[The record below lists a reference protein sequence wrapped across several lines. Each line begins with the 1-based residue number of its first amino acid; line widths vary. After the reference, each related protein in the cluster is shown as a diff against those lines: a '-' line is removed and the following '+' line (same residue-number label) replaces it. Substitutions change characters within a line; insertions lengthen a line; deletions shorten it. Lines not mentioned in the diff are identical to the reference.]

1 MTIEQDVK
9 NWLADEGVFREKAAD
24 ENADFHFVIEFPK
37 DNVMDVVKPKEKDV
51 IVIGCATQVA
61 PEHISLMQNASP
73 QEKNKFLFDVSTN
86 LNLFLVDYEL
96 KVDQD
101 ILQQYVVTDNIYE
114 DGLTK
119 DAEGKTAPLSGL
131 SSNSWLESKLIGQ
144 HNRAIVD
151 VNTPGGMFIQMSSI
165 AYNDLNVRTDGK
177 VRDLKFDNKDG
188 SIECCISINLLK
200 TIIPD
205 YDKKSFIE
213 SKEWL
218 IKHGIIG
225 RDTKAGAIGYRIPAQ
240 GPSSVAALKIVD
252 VYPENIGD
260 TITLPDEWT
269 ALTGSDRIVVRTSI
283 I

>member
-73 QEKNKFLFDVSTN
+73 QEKNKFLFILFIFLAYIMSF

-119 DAEGKTAPLSGL
+119 DAL
-131 SSNSWLESKLIGQ
+131 
-144 HNRAIVD
+144 
-151 VNTPGGMFIQMSSI
+151 F
-165 AYNDLNVRTDGK
+165 
-177 VRDLKFDNKDG
+177 
-188 SIECCISINLLK
+188 K
-200 TIIPD
+200 TIKRVFKAKLHCIMLLN
-205 YDKKSFIE
+205 YDFGNSNNNN
-213 SKEWL
+213 SKP
-218 IKHGIIG
+218 HN
-225 RDTKAGAIGYRIPAQ
+225 
-240 GPSSVAALKIVD
+240 
-252 VYPENIGD
+252 EN
-260 TITLPDEWT
+260 
-269 ALTGSDRIVVRTSI
+269 SMFV
-283 I
+283 

>member
-61 PEHISLMQNASP
+61 PEHINLMQNASP
-73 QEKNKFLFDVSTN
+73 QEKNKFLFDISTN

-119 DAEGKTAPLSGL
+119 DVL
-131 SSNSWLESKLIGQ
+131 
-144 HNRAIVD
+144 
-151 VNTPGGMFIQMSSI
+151 F
-165 AYNDLNVRTDGK
+165 
-177 VRDLKFDNKDG
+177 
-188 SIECCISINLLK
+188 K
-200 TIIPD
+200 TIKRVFKAKLHCIMLLN
-205 YDKKSFIE
+205 YDFGNLNNNN
-213 SKEWL
+213 SKP
-218 IKHGIIG
+218 HN
-225 RDTKAGAIGYRIPAQ
+225 
-240 GPSSVAALKIVD
+240 
-252 VYPENIGD
+252 EN
-260 TITLPDEWT
+260 
-269 ALTGSDRIVVRTSI
+269 SMFV
-283 I
+283 